1 MWTTTTMTIPES
13 LLVSLMGF
21 SIVFGILVFLALVIL
36 VFAKVLPALTA
47 NKKPAAAAAPAAK
60 PAAAP
65 ARPAA
70 PVVVEDKSETV
81 AIITSVICEEL
92 LADPNELVITN
103 IVER

>member
-1 MWTTTTMTIPES
+1 MWTSTTMTLPES

-21 SIVFGILVFLALVIL
+21 SIVFGMLVFLALVIL
-36 VFAKVLPALTA
+36 VFAKVFPAMA
-47 NKKPAAAAAPAAK
+47 AKKAPAAAAPAAK
-60 PAAAP
+60 PAAPAP
-65 ARPAA
+65 APA

-92 LADPNELVITN
+92 LADPNEVVITN